1 MSVMSCREIHFNQ
14 CISPDQV
21 DDLID
26 NVKQIVEDMK
36 LPSTY
41 NVKVFKN
48 IFSCCG
54 TGDLELILEV
64 VGPDEETLKDID
76 LRATSRVLEFCE
88 KQGYGMG
95 YHSLGKFELIG
106 K

>member
-1 MSVMSCREIHFNQ
+1 MSKMSCREIHFNQ

-26 NVKQIVEDMK
+26 NVKQIIEEMK

>member
-14 CISPDQV
+14 CISPHQV